1 MLELVQAQKDPTA
14 GEEERGIEQKEKDGV
29 SSSLRFEMHIFFFC
43 KNVHVGTFKITVFFT
58 LSTNGGDPSL
68 CDPGPGGVLIC
79 VCAVFARHLLCV
91 RGYGVSQTRS
101 HPEKLTVW

>member
-1 MLELVQAQKDPTA
+1 MNRTEGKGQRVLVFTLRDAHFLFLQ
-14 GEEERGIEQKEKDGV
+14 ERACGGV
-29 SSSLRFEMHIFFFC
+29 QNNS
-43 KNVHVGTFKITVFFT
+43 VFFT

-68 CDPGPGGVLIC
+68 CDPGPGGVLVC
-79 VCAVFARHLLCV
+79 VCAVFALHLLCV